1 DREFPRPFSV
11 NRSFQNILPQVM
23 TTVRFSNSENLRF
36 NYRTSTNAPS
46 VNQLQDVVDN
56 SNPLFLRTGNP
67 DLEQTYGH
75 NLSLRYSKSNIEKS
89 TRSEEHTSELQSR
102 ENLVC
107 RLLLEKKK
115 RLSLIRPTF

>member
-75 NLSLRYSKSNIEKS
+75 NLSLRYRKSNIEKS
-89 TRSEEHTSELQSR
+89 TTFLLMGTAGMVSNYITNTSIIASADTTV
-102 ENLVC
+102 NG
-107 RLLLEKKK
+107 
-115 RLSLIRPTF
+115 I